1 MAITWLYSGLG
12 TAFAIVALYF
22 WVRALRLRRLLQD
35 LPTSKTRGVFIGL
48 VELKGTAEIEA
59 PLTSYLA
66 ETVCVQYSWNV
77 SEHWQRIVTY
87 TETDKDGN
95 TTTKTRIESGWI
107 SVASGGDASLF
118 YLQDDTGTILIR
130 PNGANIEGASVFSQ
144 NVTTLSPLYYGKGP
158 GGSIPDS
165 TGQRMFTETAIP
177 LHAPIFIIGRARQRE
192 DIVAPEIAAS
202 PDAPLYLISTRTE
215 DQVANGH
222 GWIIWLTGF
231 LILCLP
237 GGGWAIDRNQQG
249 TMLPADYLPAG
260 WFMLGSLDMILL
272 AWLYQVFNSMTELR
286 NRVRQAESL
295 VDIELKRRNDLIPE
309 LVRVVEAARAHEAD
323 VNLELAHLRAE
334 ASAEQLSG
342 ITGDVRAIA
351 EAYPNLMA
359 NEIFLKLQQELAD
372 TEQRIAMARDY
383 RNDTV
388 TYANTRTERFP
399 EGLIAWLAGLK
410 QKSLLV
416 TDGIERAAVK
426 VNLAD

>member
-12 TAFAIVALYF
+12 TAFALVALYF

-48 VELKGTAEIEA
+48 VELKGTAEVEV

-66 ETVCVQYSWNV
+66 ETQCVQYAWNV

-87 TETDKDGN
+87 TETDKDGK
-95 TTTKTRIESGWI
+95 TTTKTRIESGWT
-107 SVASGGDASLF
+107 SVASGGESSLF
-118 YLQDDTGTILIR
+118 YLKDDTGAILIR
-130 PNGANIEGASVFSQ
+130 PNGATIEGASVFSQ
-144 NVTTLSPLYYGKGP
+144 NVTMLSSLYYGKGP

-177 LHAPIFIIGRARQRE
+177 LHTPIYVIGRARQRE

-202 PDAPLYLISTRTE
+202 PDAPLYLITTRSE
-215 DQVANGH
+215 EQVANGH
-222 GWIIWLTGF
+222 GWILWVTGV
-231 LILCLP
+231 LILGLP

-249 TMLPADYLPAG
+249 TMLLADYLPAG
-260 WFMLGSLDMILL
+260 WFILGSIDMILL

-295 VDIELKRRNDLIPE
+295 VDIELKRRHDLIPE
-309 LVRVVEAARAHEAD
+309 LVRVVEASRSYEANVHEKLALMRAHA
-323 VNLELAHLRAE
+323 A
-334 ASAEQLSG
+334 AEQLSG
-342 ITGDVRAIA
+342 ITGDIRGMA
-351 EAYPNLMA
+351 EAYPHLKA
-359 NEIFLKLQQELAD
+359 NEAFLKLQQELVD
-372 TEQRIAMARDY
+372 TEQRLAMARDY
-383 RNDTV
+383 LNDSI

-410 QKSLLV
+410 RKSLLV
-416 TDGIERAAVK
+416 TNGIERAAVN

>member
-1 MAITWLYSGLG
+1 
-12 TAFAIVALYF
+12 
-22 WVRALRLRRLLQD
+22 
-35 LPTSKTRGVFIGL
+35 
-48 VELKGTAEIEA
+48 
-59 PLTSYLA
+59 
-66 ETVCVQYSWNV
+66 
-77 SEHWQRIVTY
+77 
-87 TETDKDGN
+87 
-95 TTTKTRIESGWI
+95 
-107 SVASGGDASLF
+107 
-118 YLQDDTGTILIR
+118 
-130 PNGANIEGASVFSQ
+130 
-144 NVTTLSPLYYGKGP
+144 
-158 GGSIPDS
+158 
-165 TGQRMFTETAIP
+165 
-177 LHAPIFIIGRARQRE
+177 
-192 DIVAPEIAAS
+192 
-202 PDAPLYLISTRTE
+202 
-215 DQVANGH
+215 
-222 GWIIWLTGF
+222 
-231 LILCLP
+231 
-237 GGGWAIDRNQQG
+237 
-249 TMLPADYLPAG
+249 MLPADYLPAG

-323 VNLELAHLRAE
+323 VNIELARLRAE

-351 EAYPNLMA
+351 EAYPNLKA

-410 QKSLLV
+410 RKSLLI
-416 TDGIERAAVK
+416 TDGIERTAIK